1 MPSPRKRMI
10 IAQQAEAEALAKLAE
25 EAKKKPVKKPKKSKS
40 K

>member
-1 MPSPRKRMI
+1 MI
-10 IAQQAEAEALAKLAE
+10 IAQQAEAEAKLAE